1 LLTTKD
7 EDLDPKERSFV
18 AHLAVTAP
26 GLVEAA
32 ELAKRFGTMVKERTA
47 AVLDAWLAAACDTE
61 LASFAQGL
69 ERDHAAVRAA
79 LTEPWS
85 TSPVEGQINKLK
97 VLKRQM
103 YGRAKHDLLRS
114 RLLAA

>member
-1 LLTTKD
+1 M
-7 EDLDPKERSFV
+7 RR
-18 AHLAVTAP
+18 
-26 GLVEAA
+26 GCW
-32 ELAKRFGTMVKERTA
+32 
-47 AVLDAWLAAACDTE
+47 DAWLAVARGTE

-79 LTEPWS
+79 LAERWS

-97 VLKRQM
+97 TLKRQM
-103 YGRAKHDLLRS
+103 FGRAKLDLLRT